1 MLMCGIIII
10 INSVIKKFNFMN
22 YVNESIKCDFKVLIG
37 LQELI
42 DLAEQADRGK
52 DFTTKN
58 A

>member
-1 MLMCGIIII
+1 MCDIMII